1 MMVGLAVFSQSYA
14 RKDKQP
20 QIDQVFSGF
29 QNFGTGL
36 ITYLLMVLYI
46 LLWMLLLIIPGII
59 AALSYSQAFFILADN
74 PSLSASEVLSK
85 SKEIMDGHKLKLFFL
100 GFNFIGWIFLCILT
114 LGIGFLWL
122 IPYMRVSYACFY
134 NEICNV

>member
-1 MMVGLAVFSQSYA
+1 
-14 RKDKQP
+14 
-20 QIDQVFSGF
+20 
-29 QNFGTGL
+29 
-36 ITYLLMVLYI
+36 
-46 LLWMLLLIIPGII
+46 MLLLIIPGII

-100 GFNFIGWIFLCILT
+100 GFNFIGWSFLCILT

-122 IPYMRVSYACFY
+122 IPYMKVSYASFY
-134 NEICNV
+134 NEISNGQVPVIVEDDEILV